1 MKNNILAFQGK
12 KSRFSGKN
20 KNYFA
25 RKGSKRG
32 SSIYIW
38 YIRPVLGQKWAFIIV
53 LDVSDV
59 DRCRRVC
66 IGDFSIFGRFMPPRG
81 MSGCT

>member
-25 RKGSKRG
+25 RNGSFWG

-38 YIRPVLGQKWAFIIV
+38 YIRPVYGPKRSFIMV

-66 IGDFSIFGRFMPPRG
+66 ISDFSIFGHYSMPG
-81 MSGCT
+81 AVFG